1 MYSNS
6 TSMACAHHITI
17 GNSRRLSFLGISQII
32 YADPII
38 FHIII
43 AFENSWHKVTF
54 RKRMLT
60 ILLMD
65 NLGKIKRPFL
75 TDLVYWESLF
85 FKYMSDYETI

>member
-6 TSMACAHHITI
+6 TSMACARHITI
-17 GNSRRLSFLGISQII
+17 GNSRGLSFLGISQII

-43 AFENSWHKVTF
+43 AFENSCHKVTV

-60 ILLMD
+60 ILLTD
-65 NLGKIKRPFL
+65 TLGKIKRQVPFL
-75 TDLVYWESLF
+75 TDLYDLLGKSFLQINE
-85 FKYMSDYETI
+85 